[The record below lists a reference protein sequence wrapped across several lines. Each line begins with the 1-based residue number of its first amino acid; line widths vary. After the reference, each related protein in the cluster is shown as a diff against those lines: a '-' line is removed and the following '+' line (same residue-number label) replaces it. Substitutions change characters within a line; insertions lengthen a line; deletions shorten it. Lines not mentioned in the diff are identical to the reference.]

1 MKIREDG
8 QAKMSITLDHGFIKV
23 KRTSGL
29 ELAKWYANK
38 GDWDRIWNTINRMV
52 KKNNGFSLSLK
63 QTERRKNAKLDRE
76 RS

>member
-8 QAKMSITLDHGFIKV
+8 QAEINIELDHGFIKV
-23 KRTSGL
+23 KRTSGF
-29 ELAKWYANK
+29 ELANWYANK

>member
-8 QAKMSITLDHGFIKV
+8 QAEMNIELDHGFIKV
-23 KRTSGL
+23 KRTSGF
-29 ELAKWYANK
+29 ELAKWHANK

-63 QTERRKNAKLDRE
+63 EKEKI
-76 RS
+76 

>member
-8 QAKMSITLDHGFIKV
+8 QAEMNIELDHGFIKV
-23 KRTSGL
+23 KITSGV
-29 ELAKWYANK
+29 ELANWYANK

-63 QTERRKNAKLDRE
+63 QKEKI
-76 RS
+76 

>member
-1 MKIREDG
+1 MKIKEDG

-23 KRTSGL
+23 KITSGL

-63 QTERRKNAKLDRE
+63 EKEKNGQE
-76 RS
+76 

>member
-8 QAKMSITLDHGFIKV
+8 QAEINIELDYGFIKV
-23 KRTSGL
+23 KRTSGV
-29 ELAKWYANK
+29 ELANWHASK

-52 KKNNGFSLSLK
+52 KKNKGFSLSLK